1 MTETYSTRERQVT
14 KENVLRLLV
23 IDDSFNDT
31 QSMIRILR
39 NSGYAVHQATPGNSN
54 EIVTFL
60 QSQPIDLAICSI
72 ASTTA
77 SLEQAREAINACG
90 RDIPLIA
97 LAADQN
103 GDTRLDIMQTGACDL
118 VRKSD
123 LEHLQ
128 LVIRREL
135 ASLENRRKLALSEQL
150 ILESET
156 RCRALLDHSQDAIA
170 YVHDG
175 MHIRANAV
183 YCDLFGFKSLD
194 EIEST
199 PVMDVVAPQDH
210 AKLKEFLRLYRS
222 GEEGAQELQIL
233 ALRPDGTLFSAR
245 MLFTPAAIEGEP
257 CTQIIIRKA
266 LSAAKLAGE
275 QAGQQGNNELCLFD
289 NAITQQAAEE
299 RDQHW
304 IKLIRNALGNNRFKL
319 VYQPIASLHH
329 DTSEKYE
336 VFVRMRDE
344 EGKELL
350 PGQFI
355 PVAEQ
360 NSLLAALDR
369 WVILNAV
376 KTVRTRRRAGLDAVL
391 FVKVSP
397 PSIDDETLLPW
408 LNKLLEKALVPGDRF
423 VFELSEEAVSNHFAG
438 AKKLFKGLQK
448 QYCGFCLEHF
458 GNSGNAF
465 QLLQQ
470 LPAAYLKIDASI
482 TRNLA
487 TSKENQALIK
497 SIVETAQSMD
507 KMTIAPHVEDASSLA
522 LLWQAGVDYIQGH
535 FLQQPNS
542 SMNFDFEGG
551 DAG

>member
-1 MTETYSTRERQVT
+1 MA
-14 KENVLRLLV
+14 KENVLRLLI
-23 IDDSFNDT
+23 IDDSLNDT
-31 QSMIRILR
+31 RSMIRVLR
-39 NSGYAVHQATPGNSN
+39 NSGYSVHQAAPGSSN
-54 EIVTFL
+54 ELVTVL
-60 QSQPIDLAICSI
+60 QTQPIDLAICSI

-77 SLEQAREAINACG
+77 SLEQVREAINACG
-90 RDIPLIA
+90 RDIPFVA
-97 LAADQN
+97 LAADHN
-103 GDTRLDIMQTGACDL
+103 TEMRLDIMQTGACDL
-118 VRKSD
+118 VHKSD

-128 LVIRREL
+128 LVVKREL
-135 ASLENRRKLALSEQL
+135 ASLENRRKLAISEQL
-150 ILESET
+150 IHESET

-183 YCDLFGFKSLD
+183 YCGLFGFGSLD

-210 AKLKEFLRLYRS
+210 AKLKEFLRLYRAR
-222 GEEGAQELQIL
+222 EEGAQELQIFAQRL
-233 ALRPDGTLFSAR
+233 DGTLFNAR

-266 LSAAKLAGE
+266 LSAAELAGE
-275 QAGQQGNNELCLFD
+275 QADQQDNNELRLLD
-289 NAITQQAAEE
+289 SLSTRQAAEGH
-299 RDQHW
+299 DQRW
-304 IKLIRNALGNNRFKL
+304 IKLIRDALGNNRFKL

-350 PGQFI
+350 PDEFI

-391 FVKVSP
+391 FVKVSHA
-397 PSIDDETLLPW
+397 SIDDETLLPW
-408 LNKLLEKALVPGDRF
+408 LNKLLDKALVPGDRF
-423 VFELSEEAVSNHFAG
+423 VFELSEEAASNHLAG

-448 QYCGFCLEHF
+448 RYCGLCLEHF
-458 GNSGNAF
+458 GNNENAF

-482 TRNLA
+482 THHLA
-487 TSKENQALIK
+487 TNKENQMLIK

-522 LLWQAGVDYIQGH
+522 LLWRAGIDYIQGH
-535 FLQQPNS
+535 FLQQPNA